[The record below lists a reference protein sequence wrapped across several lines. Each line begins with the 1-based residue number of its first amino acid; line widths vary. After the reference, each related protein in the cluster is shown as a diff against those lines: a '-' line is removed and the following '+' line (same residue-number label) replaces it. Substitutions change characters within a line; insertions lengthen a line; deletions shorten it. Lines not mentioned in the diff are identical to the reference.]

1 MGIIAVPPAR
11 LHPTLNPPDSVKLN
25 PASWFAQQQ
34 TARVWHS
41 NLTVGLT
48 DLSQNQNHAITQGF
62 GIGKQPSQFGSGV
75 YGDVGADPIP
85 ALSGYSTPVGSAML
99 TGASAI
105 TMWGVVCF
113 SDLTS
118 PSETALIRAE
128 TYGSGADQYAFDL
141 FPSTGVFRP
150 LLTTSGTTGWS
161 TGNDV
166 TVSGLKTGELYL
178 MLTRWQSGQVFET
191 LVQQVGSALAGYLTN
206 TLAPTGTIASNGVV
220 PTNIG
225 GMGYTGVGILTFPG
239 WIYLAGVVGEY
250 MPDGV
255 VAELLADPFNYVL
268 KPTNDLLPVHLS
280 GGSGVA
286 LAGDSPQE
294 QRATGTVSLS
304 VPVAGISIQKAVG
317 KGIANIGIPLA
328 GDATVRQNTAGDL
341 LISVPLDGNAIQR
354 QLDSGTLSMATSI
367 SGQTK
372 QSQSVLGALSISV
385 TMAGDVIQRA
395 YANGTL
401 TNTAAGAIS
410 LTGYSLQT
418 QIAHGLASIGVALS
432 GHSLSVQSGDGKPTT
447 LVPLSGVV
455 AQAQLVSGGLGVKV
469 DLLGHMLQKAISNA
483 SLSVSG
489 GGGVSLSGHS
499 TQHQS
504 AESTMILQ
512 VVLSGKSVQ
521 ESIAQGYLSG
531 AGKLSIDP
539 RYLITGLGRNF
550 DITARRSLA
559 L

>member
-1 MGIIAVPPAR
+1 MSQLWLPTRKPFGAFKPDYPVKVDQDNPLTNKLVHLFVANQLGFQDVLGNSQLTVAGTVPPTRVIGTAGSMMQFNNGNTIGYNMVSQCASHSYTI
-11 LHPTLNPPDSVKLN
+11 LVEYDLLAFATGQDYLITDDSTLGSGTESCFFRAGSVNGVVGDSQYDAAGFSSTFSFN
-25 PASWFAQQQ
+25 AYYGANQ
-34 TARVWHS
+34 TVRTALVVDS
-41 NLTVGLT
+41 VGLT
-48 DLSQNQNHAITQGF
+48 ANAYSLINGTTVMLGSVALTSAAPVLGSANA
-62 GIGKQPSQFGSGV
+62 GKQLKIGLSSWFVGNASD
-75 YGDVGADPIP
+75 DVLISVLGLSDRAFSATEAISWLYRPYQIIQPVNSSRNIIPIH
-85 ALSGYSTPVGSAML
+85 
-99 TGASAI
+99 I
-105 TMWGVVCF
+105 
-113 SDLTS
+113 
-118 PSETALIRAE
+118 
-128 TYGSGADQYAFDL
+128 
-141 FPSTGVFRP
+141 
-150 LLTTSGTTGWS
+150 
-161 TGNDV
+161 
-166 TVSGLKTGELYL
+166 
-178 MLTRWQSGQVFET
+178 
-191 LVQQVGSALAGYLTN
+191 
-206 TLAPTGTIASNGVV
+206 
-220 PTNIG
+220 
-225 GMGYTGVGILTFPG
+225 
-239 WIYLAGVVGEY
+239 
-250 MPDGV
+250 
-255 VAELLADPFNYVL
+255 
-268 KPTNDLLPVHLS
+268 S

-286 LAGDSPQE
+286 LVGDSPQE

-341 LISVPLDGNAIQR
+341 LISVPLDVVAIQR

-367 SGQTK
+367 SGQSK
-372 QSQSVLGALSISV
+372 QSQSVLGSLSISV
-385 TMAGDVIQRA
+385 TMAGDAIQKA

-401 TNTAAGAIS
+401 TNTPAGAIS

-499 TQHQS
+499 TQHQA
-504 AESTMILQ
+504 AESTMTLQ

-531 AGKLSIDP
+531 AGELSIDP

-550 DITARRSLA
+550 DITALGRSFVL
-559 L
+559 

>member
-1 MGIIAVPPAR
+1 MGIIYVPNRKIIGNVKPDIPLEVDWR
-11 LHPTLNPPDSVKLN
+11 NPINSGLL
-25 PASWFAQQQ
+25 ASI
-34 TARVWHS
+34 TAD
-41 NLTVGLT
+41 G
-48 DLSQNQNHAITQGF
+48 
-62 GIGKQPSQFGSGV
+62 
-75 YGDVGADPIP
+75 
-85 ALSGYSTPVGSAML
+85 
-99 TGASAI
+99 
-105 TMWGVVCF
+105 
-113 SDLTS
+113 
-118 PSETALIRAE
+118 
-128 TYGSGADQYAFDL
+128 QYLYD
-141 FPSTGVFRP
+141 R
-150 LLTTSGTTGWS
+150 
-161 TGNDV
+161 
-166 TVSGLKTGELYL
+166 VSGLVSSTATIGTPAAGVGTHGRYTDLTAGSGSGISIPLPAWANNHDTTHHFGIDLKSVSGWAPIFEIFSGSTSSLYL
-178 MLTRWQSGQVFET
+178 GVNANATADLYGSPLSG
-191 LVQQVGSALAGYLTN
+191 
-206 TLAPTGTIASNGVV
+206 
-220 PTNIG
+220 TNIDIPG
-225 GMGYTGVGILTFPG
+225 CATAILGAYHDCVFTYSSDTQLIAFYIDGKLFYSTGI
-239 WIYLAGVVGEY
+239 GVALYPTVISAPQIGFMSSASFSQKGNLHYYNLFDRVLSLPEIQEISANPY
-250 MPDGV
+250 QV
-255 VAELLADPFNYVL
+255 VKSTRKSLWFNI
-268 KPTNDLLPVHLS
+268 S

-286 LAGDSPQE
+286 LVGDSPQE

-367 SGQTK
+367 SGQSK

-395 YANGTL
+395 YADGTL

-499 TQHQS
+499 TQHQA
-504 AESTMILQ
+504 AESTMTLQ

-531 AGKLSIDP
+531 AGALLIDP

-550 DITARRSLA
+550 DITTRKEF
-559 L
+559 